1 MILDFDELVLMGLN
15 SKLYFNVLL
24 KLLSAVY
31 LVENKFVVEGISDD
45 FLEFF
50 SEWLEVFVHLENI
63 LLAIYNVHKFG
74 VIDLLLHLKVD
85 RRYLFELFIKLL
97 VLRLNLCDYNLL
109 VLLLLVEFL
118 PELFLDPLH
127 LAASQ
132 VKELLRLNGL
142 LLVEVASQ
150 LELLLDVA
158 H

>member
-1 MILDFDELVLMGLN
+1 MILDFNELVLMGLN
-15 SKLYFNVLL
+15 SKLNFNVLL

-31 LVENKFVVEGISDD
+31 LVENKFVVESVPNN

-50 SEWLEVFVHLENI
+50 SEWLEIFVHLENV
-63 LLAIYNVHKFG
+63 LFAIYNVHKLG
-74 VIDLLLHLKVD
+74 VIDLLLHLKVY

-109 VLLLLVEFL
+109 VLLLLVEPL

-127 LAASQ
+127 LATGQ
-132 VKELLRLNGL
+132 VEELLRLNGL